1 MTERF
6 ERSGI
11 AVDVP
16 DDWVLDVADEGTGWT
31 ATIQSPGTA
40 FALLSLQPDA
50 DDPAQL
56 ADLTLESLE
65 AEYPGLESQDRVEQI
80 AGQVA
85 IGWDV
90 DFLALD
96 TAVSG
101 MVRAIESPDGPLLIL
116 TQCSEMDRRMHEP
129 GLRSILSS
137 FVILEG
143 DESP

>member
-1 MTERF
+1 MTDRF
-6 ERSGI
+6 DRSGI
-11 AVDVP
+11 AVTLLEG
-16 DDWVLDVADEGTGWT
+16 WQLDVAEEGTGWT

-40 FALLSLQPDA
+40 FAILSLQPDA

-56 ADLTLESLE
+56 ADLTLESLT
-65 AEYPGLESQDRVEQI
+65 AEYPGLESDDRVEQV

-85 IGWDV
+85 IGCDV
-90 DFLALD
+90 DFLAFD

-116 TQCSEMDRRMHEP
+116 TQCSEMDRREHEP

-137 FVILEG
+137 LVITEG
-143 DESP
+143 DDSP